1 MCASYGLDGG
11 EDKQLPFDLPPMSEQ
26 ANQLLLEDWMMQ
38 RGGSARVTGKNA
50 LNLNPIIRASD
61 AGREMLLAW
70 WWIWLDSSGP
80 VKFSAFNSRD
90 DRLLRSWKKPFQNRA
105 LLPATWYVEKKGRF
119 HLPDNETFGIAA
131 LTNTITLEDG
141 SPLTTYSMVTRDAVG
156 EAADYWPRMPLVLP
170 KDLHDEWLNPRRP
183 GDESLVTEVQ
193 NGSDEI
199 SRAITTA

>member
-90 DRLLRSWKKPFQNRA
+90 DRLLRSWKRPFQNRA